1 MLLGAPCRRSTRAF
15 AGRARLGPHRH
26 GHLGRNALDRRKH
39 PARRGNRRAQSRPGR
54 PALHRPQRSNLALV
68 TQKQTEE
75 IMNTIITRGGSI
87 PRLGFGTFRMPGG
100 GCQPVV
106 ESALAL
112 GYRHLDTAAMYESE
126 EAVGAA
132 IAASSVARGELFV
145 TTKVWHDQLGTK
157 DSIRRAF
164 DTSIRKLKL
173 DYVDLY
179 MIHWPSKDMDMAVV
193 MGTLTALRDEGRAR
207 AIGVCNFNLPMLRRA
222 VDEICAPVASVQ
234 VEYHPFLDQSAM
246 LAFLRQRKIPLTAY
260 APLAQGR
267 AAEDETL
274 KRIADKHG
282 LSAAQVAIAWL
293 LDQDGVIAIPKA
305 QRPESQQSNLDALK
319 IRLDDEDRAAIP
331 ALPKDQRYVTPP
343 FAPDWSAL
351 TL

>member
-1 MLLGAPCRRSTRAF
+1 
-15 AGRARLGPHRH
+15 
-26 GHLGRNALDRRKH
+26 
-39 PARRGNRRAQSRPGR
+39 
-54 PALHRPQRSNLALV
+54 
-68 TQKQTEE
+68 
-75 IMNTIITRGGSI
+75 
-87 PRLGFGTFRMPGG
+87 MPGG

-112 GYRHLDTAAMYESE
+112 GYRHLDTAAMYENE
-126 EAVGAA
+126 DAVGAA
-132 IAASSVARGELFV
+132 IAASNVARGELFV
-145 TTKVWHDQLGTK
+145 TTKVWHDQLGTQ

-164 DTSIRKLKL
+164 DTSIGKLKL

-179 MIHWPSKDMDMAVV
+179 MVHWPSEDMNMAIV
-193 MGTLTALRDEGRAR
+193 METLTAFCDEGRAR
-207 AIGVCNFNLPMLRRA
+207 AIGLCNLNLPMLRQA
-222 VDEICAPVASVQ
+222 IDEIHAPVASLQ
-234 VEYHPFLDQSAM
+234 VEYHPFLDQSPM
-246 LAFLRQRKIPLTAY
+246 LAYLRERNSPLTAY

-305 QRPESQQSNLDALK
+305 QRPESQQSNLDALN
-319 IRLDDEDRAAIP
+319 IRLDDEDRAAIA

-343 FAPDWSAL
+343 SRP
-351 TL
+351 TGTR